1 MQYEGRG
8 KAAKVDE
15 NVAKWTKIC
24 RSTVLFRTL
33 LLFSTEEYMCY
44 IGSYGD
50 FMNIL
55 RIGIP
60 LKFIKIFNNFV
71 EYNFDNFEKRS

>member
-33 LLFSTEEYMCY
+33 LLFSTEEYMCL
-44 IGSYGD
+44 GCYGD
-50 FMNIL
+50 FMNML
-55 RIGIP
+55 RIEIS
-60 LKFIKIFNNFV
+60 LKFTNFLTILSNTISRLSKK
-71 EYNFDNFEKRS
+71 E

>member
-24 RSTVLFRTL
+24 RSTVYDSDLSLEMKDKAWMRMRTVSGQQPTVDVVPHRKILFRN
-33 LLFSTEEYMCY
+33 FST
-44 IGSYGD
+44 
-50 FMNIL
+50 N
-55 RIGIP
+55 
-60 LKFIKIFNNFV
+60 
-71 EYNFDNFEKRS
+71 